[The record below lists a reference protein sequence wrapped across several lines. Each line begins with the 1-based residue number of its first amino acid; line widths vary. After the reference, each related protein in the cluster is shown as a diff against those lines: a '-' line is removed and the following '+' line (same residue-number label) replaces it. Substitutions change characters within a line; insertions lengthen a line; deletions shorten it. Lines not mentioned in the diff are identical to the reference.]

1 MNSKHTFNFGIVELY
16 ENFAVG
22 EMNEGVDLKADEHEQ
37 LLKLCVDTFKDLP
50 FGYISHRK
58 HSYAVDPRV
67 YLNTGN
73 IKNLVAIAVV
83 ITRPAQKLS
92 AAIEEVFFGR
102 PFKYFYDLDEA
113 KNWMAKTVNQQALH
127 Q

>member
-1 MNSKHTFNFGIVELY
+1 MNSKHTFNFGIVEIY

-58 HSYAVDPRV
+58 HSYAVDPKV

-113 KNWMAKTVNQQALH
+113 INWMAKTVNQQALRP
-127 Q
+127 

>member
-1 MNSKHTFNFGIVELY
+1 MNTKHTLNFGTVELY

-37 LLKLCVDTFKDLP
+37 LLKLCVDTYNGLP

-58 HSYAVDPRV
+58 NSYAVDPRV

-113 KNWMAKTVNQQALH
+113 KNWMARTVNQQALH